1 VPGQPIAG
9 QPGPGGLLVFHWS
22 PLHGWVAVP
31 ASGNW
36 GDLLGGQQPPTE
48 PPTGGEGGEGEGGG
62 EEPEPEPEQ
71 QKRRR

>member
-1 VPGQPIAG
+1 
-9 QPGPGGLLVFHWS
+9 
-22 PLHGWVAVP
+22 VAVP

-48 PPTGGEGGEGEGGG
+48 PPTGGEGGDGEGGG